1 MNQIKKY
8 SVALVGLCF
17 GLFCLVRYQMIG
29 SYVAADGMLVEPFY
43 LIPLGYMGL
52 LTAVVSFL
60 VIGLK
65 ARTQKLIKK
74 EL

>member
-8 SVALVGLCF
+8 GVPLVGLCF

-29 SYVAADGMLVEPFY
+29 SYVAADGLLVEPFY
-43 LIPLGYMGL
+43 LIPLGYLGL
-52 LTAVVSFL
+52 MTAVVSFL
-60 VIGLK
+60 VIALK
-65 ARTQKLIKK
+65 TKTHKMIKK